1 MKKLLSLPPN
11 LTGCFHDLTGHD
23 VSEWFCTSDPVGARL
38 GSGGGTA
45 WLLESCRIH
54 EDKIGETQGKPG
66 VGHVGTD
73 RQNTGCHGWTPDTA
87 AWLGKE
93 KRILLH
99 AGGQGRRVPAYA
111 PSGKILTP
119 VPVFRWERGQK
130 LSQDLLSLQLP
141 LYEKIMARA
150 PESLH
155 TLIASGDVY
164 IRSNEPLQEIPEADV
179 VCYGLWADPSLASR
193 HGVFVT
199 DRKSPDTLAFMLQK
213 PSLEELS
220 ALSSSHFFMMD
231 IGIWLLSDK
240 AVRILWEHSMA
251 GQEAASAE
259 RNTNQATGDKDRS
272 GGHGHMT
279 EGFREYDLYSEF
291 GPALGDR
298 PQIKDK
304 DINALTVAIL
314 PLPGGEFYHYGTS
327 REIITSSL
335 AVQNLVNDQ
344 RHIMQHTIKPH
355 PAMFIQ
361 NAMVRTRLSP
371 DNAMLWIENSFIGPR
386 WNLSQRHLITGVPE
400 NDWCI
405 TLPEGVCIDVVPYGK
420 NTDYGPCGEKYL
432 AARPYGFDDPFKGA
446 SDDPGTIFMGRPFK
460 EWTDERGISLPEF
473 KDLQNARIFPLCTDA
488 DQLGKVLRWMISD
501 PSLDEGRK
509 IWENAEKV
517 SANMISD
524 NADLRRLFAQ
534 RKKFRAQDWPM
545 LASNWSKSIFYQ
557 LDLEDTAEEYASEN
571 LPLPEILPDSAPLM
585 MKIQDS
591 MFRSR
596 VLSLKAK
603 GQDGYDAESMKMQK
617 RAFSLLRE
625 GLTGT
630 IAACRQS
637 PHLNVYPDQIVW
649 GRSPVRIDLAGGWT
663 DTPPYCIYAG
673 GNVVNIAIE
682 LNGQPPL
689 QVYVK
694 PADCSHIILRSIDL
708 GAMEVVS
715 DWESLRDFNKVGS
728 PFSIPKAALALAGFL
743 PEFSAGHFSS
753 LEEQLKDFGCGIEVT
768 LLAAIPAGSGLGT
781 SSILAAT
788 VLGALSD
795 FCALAWDK
803 SEIGYRTLILEQL
816 LTTGGGWQD
825 QYGGILH
832 GAKLLQTSSSMSQI
846 PSVRWLP
853 EYIFT
858 QPEYKACHLLYYT
871 GITRTAKGI
880 LAEIVR
886 RMFLN
891 SGPHL
896 NMLSEMKAHAM
907 NMFDVIQKGDFS
919 QYGSLVKESWE
930 ENKALDSGTN
940 PPAVEKLISMI
951 DDLASG
957 YKLPG
962 AGGGGYL
969 YMVAKDPE
977 AAGRIRRILT
987 DNPLNAKARFVE
999 MSLSDKG
1006 LQISRS

>member
-11 LTGCFHDLTGHD
+11 LTGCFHDLTGHEAC
-23 VSEWFCTSDPVGARL
+23 EWFCTSDPVGARL

-54 EDKIGETQGKPG
+54 ENEADESLGRTVTEAKAEDTLKTGA
-66 VGHVGTD
+66 
-73 RQNTGCHGWTPDTA
+73 GCHSWTSATA

-119 VPVFRWERGQK
+119 VPVFRWERGQR

-141 LYEKIMARA
+141 LYEKIMAKA

-164 IRSNEPLQEIPEADV
+164 IRSSEPLQEIPEADV
-179 VCYGLWADPSLASR
+179 VCYGLWADPSLATR

-220 ALSSSHFFMMD
+220 ALSSDHFFMMD

-240 AVRILWEHSMA
+240 AVRILWEHSIA
-251 GQEAASAE
+251 KGNPELSEKDTGQLRGGSD
-259 RNTNQATGDKDRS
+259 QA
-272 GGHGHMT
+272 

-291 GPALGDR
+291 GPALGER

-327 REIITSSL
+327 KEIITSSL

-361 NAMVRTRLSP
+361 NAVVHAPLSP

-386 WNLSQRHLITGVPE
+386 WSISQRHLITGVPE

-405 TLPEGVCIDVVPYGK
+405 TLPEGVCIDVVPYSK
-420 NTDYGPCGEKYL
+420 STDSGICGEKYL
-432 AARPYGFDDPFKGA
+432 AARPYGFDDPFKGT
-446 SDDPGTIFMGRPFK
+446 SDDPRTIFMGRPFK
-460 EWTDERGISLPEF
+460 EWAAERGVNMPEF
-473 KDLQNARIFPLCTDA
+473 KDLQNARIFPLCTDV
-488 DQLGKVLRWMISD
+488 DQLGKVLRWMISE
-501 PSLDEGRK
+501 PSLREGRT

-534 RKKFRAQDWPM
+534 RKAFRAQDWPL

-557 LDLEDTAEEYASEN
+557 LDLEDAAEEYAAVN
-571 LPLPEILPDSAPLM
+571 LPLPESLPDTAPLM

-596 VLSLKAK
+596 VLSLKEKDTEGA
-603 GQDGYDAESMKMQK
+603 DAESMEMN
-617 RAFSLLRE
+617 RRSFSLLRD

-630 IAACRQS
+630 IAASRQS

-663 DTPPYCIYAG
+663 DTPPYCIYSG

-694 PADCSHIILRSIDL
+694 PAKENHIILRSIDL

-715 DWESLRDFNKVGS
+715 DWESLRDFKKVGS
-728 PFSIPKAALALAGFL
+728 PFSIPKAALALSGFL
-743 PEFSAGHFSS
+743 PEFSSGHFRS

-832 GAKLLQTSSSMSQI
+832 GAKLLQTTASMSQI

-886 RMFLN
+886 KMFLN

-896 NMLSEMKAHAM
+896 NLLSEMKAHALD
-907 NMFDVIQKGDFS
+907 MFDVIQKGDFS
-919 QYGSLVKESWE
+919 QYGSLVKASWE
-930 ENKALDSGTN
+930 QNKALDSGTN
-940 PPAVEKLISMI
+940 PPAVEELISRI
-951 DDLASG
+951 NDLTSG

-987 DNPLNAKARFVE
+987 DSPLNAKARFVK